1 MPSKCLT
8 NVSPS
13 FSISGSRCHRNVEP
27 PPEKVGDT
35 VAGLVGPQVIEFL
48 AQHVGF
54 EQADWPHTNTDPKTG
69 TEIWLLP
76 MSGDTT
82 AAKPIP
88 LSQTTVDESQGSSR
102 RTGSG
107 SRTRRTMAAR
117 HSCCTSAR
125 STAVRAFP
133 KRNGKSRCRARTAA
147 SRAGEPTARSCSTW
161 NLACRA

>member
-88 LSQTTVDESQGSSR
+88 LSQKIVRSQKWSEMW
-102 RTGSG
+102 SG
-107 SRTRRTMAAR
+107 SHWSPIVSPR
-117 HSCCTSAR
+117 
-125 STAVRAFP
+125 
-133 KRNGKSRCRARTAA
+133 
-147 SRAGEPTARSCSTW
+147 
-161 NLACRA
+161 